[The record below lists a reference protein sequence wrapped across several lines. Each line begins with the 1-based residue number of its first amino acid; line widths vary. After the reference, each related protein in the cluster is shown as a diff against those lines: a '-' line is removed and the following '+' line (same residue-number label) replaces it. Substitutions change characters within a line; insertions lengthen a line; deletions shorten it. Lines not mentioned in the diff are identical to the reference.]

1 MKQLFGYEQVAKA
14 DDFIRLTGIE
24 AAVVLG
30 AVAGAPSLN
39 MEVLSKVNDSG
50 ETISCVGQIGKEGMK
65 ETDKEILRIMLERV

>member
-1 MKQLFGYEQVAKA
+1 M
-14 DDFIRLTGIE
+14 TGIE

-65 ETDKEILRIMLERV
+65 ETDKEIQEYYSCILRLFESYAGTLAGASH

>member
-14 DDFIRLTGIE
+14 DYFIRLTGIE

-65 ETDKEILRIMLERV
+65 ETDKEILRIMPESV